1 MQREKEITN
10 ADFFDRLGYLIA
22 NKKISVIDIL
32 HKSNIEISNNA
43 DEIKIADAIID
54 NSNNEKLQQ
63 YIANLISEH
72 QEKYSNIIPIIAGIA
87 AGVGFIFNKMK
98 SIKESKTAEDEARE
112 ELIRKALE
120 YKKQNEEKKKSNT
133 ILYVVMGFVVVGGL
147 FATFLILNRK

>member
-1 MQREKEITN
+1 VQREKEITN